1 MIAGCPVAAGSARL
15 AAQNSQ
21 FSSPEAAVGTTEF
34 AVQIGGYARA
44 LSHAGSHAM

>member
-34 AVQIGGYARA
+34 AVQIGGYSRA
-44 LSHAGSHAM
+44 GADHVSHRT